1 MRNTRTWR
9 EAVAKAEARELDL
22 ASGWDLGKKEL
33 GKRIRL
39 VDWLE
44 QREKEL
50 RQKATDEGRE
60 RQGTGSLMH
69 TAIGHVRGFLK
80 KTHREDMAISE
91 VDNTFMKD
99 YGRYLSTLKSER
111 TNKELAMN
119 SKQSMFG
126 LVLTALR
133 VAQRKGI
140 IASAPSVPRAEA
152 IPGKP
157 EESRRDYLT
166 EDEIIRMANTPCK
179 NDNVKK
185 AFLFACFT
193 GLRWSDIYTLR
204 WKDIAEEAG
213 GLRLTKKMV
222 KTQRNVEV
230 YVNSTAAALLP
241 LRESDDSKVWTLP
254 AYCHSNKHID
264 TWAKAAGVDKHVT
277 PHVAR
282 HTFATLNLTK
292 GNDVYTVS
300 RLLGHMHVRT
310 TEIYVDLI
318 DKKRQE
324 AADLINIDLGL

>member
-1 MRNTRTWR
+1 
-9 EAVAKAEARELDL
+9 
-22 ASGWDLGKKEL
+22 
-33 GKRIRL
+33 
-39 VDWLE
+39 
-44 QREKEL
+44 
-50 RQKATDEGRE
+50 
-60 RQGTGSLMH
+60 
-69 TAIGHVRGFLK
+69 
-80 KTHREDMAISE
+80 
-91 VDNTFMKD
+91 
-99 YGRYLSTLKSER
+99 
-111 TNKELAMN
+111 MN

-166 EDEIIRMANTPCK
+166 EAEIIRMANTPCK